1 MTKGLKLLSFQPLPN
16 FAEGEIE
23 VQTRILLWKNT
34 QLISSSHHPAFLL
47 SYSTISRKVCQLKK
61 IFTT

>member
-1 MTKGLKLLSFQPLPN
+1 MTKGLKMLSFQPLPN

-34 QLISSSHHPAFLL
+34 QLISSSHHPEKF
-47 SYSTISRKVCQLKK
+47 VNLKK
-61 IFTT
+61 YSQPKR